1 MKILL
6 INPINPSYYYRFGL
20 IFPPLGLG
28 YLSATLKKHG
38 HEVKI
43 VDMNIEKFNYKDQ
56 NYTDYDLVGISS
68 DTVRFP
74 WAEYI
79 AKRVKSQGVKVVMG
93 GPHPSV
99 DAYNILKN
107 EIADYIVLGE
117 GEESFLSLVNSLDS
131 GEKEPKIGGVGYVS
145 ENGDVHLSSMRFISD
160 LDSIPFPD
168 WDGLSVDKYNWKSY
182 GKRSMSIISSRGCPF
197 DCEFCS
203 VSQLMGRLWRK
214 RSVENVVE
222 EMKVL
227 VKKYGYEFLV
237 FFDDNFTVDP
247 KRVINLSER
256 IMQEDLH
263 VNCFAF
269 SRMDEIVGHEDMVE
283 AMSKAGCKMLFIGF
297 ESANEE
303 AMKEFNKKESISI
316 AYDAVRILKKYHID
330 VFASFILGALSDT
343 KKSIKE
349 TVRFAKSLN
358 SLVTE
363 FSILTPIPGTRL
375 YKKLESNLLTKDYSL
390 YDMTHLVFKHPNFS
404 PEELRKIFVNSY
416 ISIYSTP
423 QKIFT
428 VGLPYLKKLIATRK
442 KYSELQKQIESL
454 KA

>member
-1 MKILL
+1 MKI
-6 INPINPSYYYRFGL
+6 
-20 IFPPLGLG
+20 
-28 YLSATLKKHG
+28 
-38 HEVKI
+38 
-43 VDMNIEKFNYKDQ
+43 
-56 NYTDYDLVGISS
+56 
-68 DTVRFP
+68 
-74 WAEYI
+74 
-79 AKRVKSQGVKVVMG
+79 
-93 GPHPSV
+93 
-99 DAYNILKN
+99 
-107 EIADYIVLGE
+107 
-117 GEESFLSLVNSLDS
+117 
-131 GEKEPKIGGVGYVS
+131 
-145 ENGDVHLSSMRFISD
+145 
-160 LDSIPFPD
+160 
-168 WDGLSVDKYNWKSY
+168 
-182 GKRSMSIISSRGCPF
+182 
-197 DCEFCS
+197 
-203 VSQLMGRLWRK
+203 
-214 RSVENVVE
+214 
-222 EMKVL
+222 L

-303 AMKEFNKKESISI
+303 AMKEFNKKESILI
-316 AYDAVRILKKYHID
+316 AYDTVRILKKYHID